1 MRIRHIESQLS
12 RWLEELSQF
21 DMEIVH
27 RSGKKHQNADGLS
40 RIPDDAPVC
49 DCYDAGTVP
58 EQLPCGGCAYC
69 HRAHSQW
76 SRFERDVD
84 DVLPL
89 ASKVPTL
96 YAVRTFGASNAD
108 DSIDYDSDLEQGLMA
123 PLSDWYTDNDPDATL
138 PYVEDD
144 TVVSNCV
151 QQFTTIEIRS
161 LQLDDPY
168 LFPLIEWMETDYSP
182 NDAELRLY
190 SPATRSLWLCR
201 PCLEIRNDVLYYR
214 WIDKSD
220 RDLCLV
226 VPVGLKDEV
235 LRCCHDCKTSGNLGQ
250 RKTIEKIKQSFIWY
264 NLTHDC
270 AIRPVLY
277 TLQS

>member
-1 MRIRHIESQLS
+1 MRLKHIEGQLS

-21 DMEIVH
+21 DIEIVH
-27 RSGKKHQNADGLS
+27 RSRKKHQNSDGLS
-40 RIPDDAPVC
+40 RIHGDAPVC
-49 DCYDAGTVP
+49 DSYNAGTVP
-58 EQLPCGGCAYC
+58 EQLPCVGCAYC

-76 SRFERDVD
+76 SRFEKDVD
-84 DVLPL
+84 DVIPL
-89 ASKVPTL
+89 ASKVPTP

-123 PLSDWYTDNDPDATL
+123 PLSDWYTDDDPDATL
-138 PYVEDD
+138 PYVEDA
-144 TVVSNCV
+144 TVVSNWV

-190 SPATRSLWLCR
+190 SPATRSFWLCR

-214 WIDKSD
+214 WIDK
-220 RDLCLV
+220 
-226 VPVGLKDEV
+226 
-235 LRCCHDCKTSGNLGQ
+235 
-250 RKTIEKIKQSFIWY
+250 
-264 NLTHDC
+264 LTGIS
-270 AIRPVLY
+270 A
-277 TLQS
+277 